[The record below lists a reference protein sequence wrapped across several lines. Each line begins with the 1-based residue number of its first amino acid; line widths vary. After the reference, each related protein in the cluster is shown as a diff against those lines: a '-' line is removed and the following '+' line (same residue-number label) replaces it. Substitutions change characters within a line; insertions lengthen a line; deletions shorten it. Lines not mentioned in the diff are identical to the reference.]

1 MSHKAWTLADLPSLA
16 GKQAIVTGANSGLGL
31 ETAVGLAAAGAHLVL
46 ACRSP
51 ERSATALAE
60 LRRRV
65 PSASAELMRLDLSDL
80 ASVRAFADQ
89 YGARRLDILV
99 NNAGV
104 MALPYAQTKDGFE
117 LQIGTN
123 HLGHFA
129 LTGLLLPRLVA
140 TPGARVVTVASIA
153 HRAASGFAVDDL
165 NWQRRPYNKA
175 QAYACS
181 KLANLLFSL
190 ELDRRLH
197 AGNQT
202 LIAVAAH
209 PGYSATNIGLN
220 TADGERNALEKL
232 AIRIGNALFA
242 QSAARGAL
250 PSLRAA
256 GDPAVQGGEYYGP
269 RGLFQFAGAPVKVGY
284 HPRAGDQ
291 VLARKLWQLS
301 EQLTGVRYLS

>member
-1 MSHKAWTLADLPSLA
+1 MSHTAWTRAHLPSLA
-16 GKQAIVTGANSGLGL
+16 GRQAIVTGANSGLGL

-51 ERSATALAE
+51 ERSSAALAE

-65 PSASAELMRLDLSDL
+65 PGASAELMRLDLSDL

-89 YGARRLDILV
+89 YGGRRLDILV

-104 MALPYAQTKDGFE
+104 MALPYATTKDGFE

-129 LTGLLLPRLVA
+129 LTGLLLPRLLA

-153 HRAASGFAVDDL
+153 HRAASGFALDDL
-165 NWQRRPYNKA
+165 HWQQRPYNKA

-190 ELDRRLH
+190 ELDRRLRA
-197 AGNQT
+197 AGHG

-209 PGYSATNIGLN
+209 PGYAATNIGLN

-242 QSAARGAL
+242 QSAAGGAL

-256 GDPAVQGGEYYGP
+256 GDPAVRGGEYYGP
-269 RGLFQFAGAPVKVGY
+269 RGLFQFVGAPVKVGH
-284 HPRAGDQ
+284 HPRAGDPE
-291 VLARKLWQLS
+291 LARRLWQQS
-301 EQLTGVRYLS
+301 EQVTGLRYL

>member
-1 MSHKAWTLADLPSLA
+1 MSHKPWTLADLPSLT

-51 ERSATALAE
+51 ERSAAALAE

-65 PSASAELMRLDLSDL
+65 PGASAELMCLDLSDL
-80 ASVRAFADQ
+80 ASVRAFAEQ
-89 YGARRLDILV
+89 YGARPLDLLV

-104 MALPYAQTKDGFE
+104 MALPYAQTRDGFE

-129 LTGLLLPRLVA
+129 LTGLLLPRLLA
-140 TPGARVVTVASIA
+140 TPGARVVTVASVA
-153 HRAASGFAVDDL
+153 HRAASGFVVDDL

-190 ELDRRLH
+190 ELDRRLRTAGH
-197 AGNQT
+197 A
-202 LIAVAAH
+202 LISVAAH

-232 AIRIGNALFA
+232 AMRLGNALFA
-242 QSAARGAL
+242 QSAERGAL

-256 GDPAVQGGEYYGP
+256 GDPGVQGGEYYGP
-269 RGLFQFAGAPVKVGY
+269 RGLFQFAGAPVPVGY
-284 HPRAGDQ
+284 HPRAGDE
-291 VLARKLWQLS
+291 VLARRLWQQS
-301 EQLTGVRYLS
+301 EQLTGLRYL